1 MIFGIIFLF
10 TVPLVLSLLMTVM
23 GAVLIV
29 RARKKERT
37 RGRPVDQH
45 FKAGSIFLFFLALQ
59 MMNEFDKI
67 IG

>member
-45 FKAGSIFLFFLALQ
+45 FNGGINIPFFSGPADD
-59 MMNEFDKI
+59 ERI
-67 IG
+67 R